1 MSYKHGSARYL
12 DRLLQ
17 RPMHSQ
23 YNNIQT
29 RFELSVDYVKIM
41 DYLHNSPIGVR
52 VMCDRGTLHKLL
64 SQYLITDD
72 FRMVV
77 NDVDRLL
84 EVTDDGGCDT
94 RPNMSIPLQREIE
107 RQAGQNKSEP
117 LQFNLRPAYDE
128 KIDIW
133 KLPWIVERLLG
144 DVKGSS
150 FVKSQLCEIMERCHA
165 IEPQQRP
172 TANEILQEFLRV
184 QQLIV
189 TSSLPPPPP

>member
-1 MSYKHGSARYL
+1 MLYKHGSARYL

-17 RPMHSQ
+17 RPMHSHY

-29 RFELSVDYVKIM
+29 RFQLSVDYVSIM

-52 VMCDRGTLHKLL
+52 VMCDGGTLRKLL

-72 FRMVV
+72 FHLIV
-77 NDVDRLL
+77 NDVDSLR

-94 RPNMSIPLQREIE
+94 RPNISVALQREIE
-107 RQAGQNKSEP
+107 RQGGQKKSEP
-117 LQFNLRPAYDE
+117 LKFKLRPAYDE

-144 DVKGSS
+144 DVKGSR
-150 FVKSQLCEIMERCHA
+150 FVKSQLREVMKRCHA

-189 TSSLPPPPP
+189 TNSFHT

>member
-1 MSYKHGSARYL
+1 MYYKHGSARYL
-12 DRLLQ
+12 DRRLRRSEL
-17 RPMHSQ
+17 SQ

-29 RFELSVDYVKIM
+29 RFQLSVDYVSIM

-52 VMCDRGTLHKLL
+52 VMCDGGTLRKLL

-72 FRMVV
+72 FHMVV
-77 NDVDRLL
+77 NDVDSLK

-117 LQFNLRPAYDE
+117 LKFKLRPAYDE
-128 KIDIW
+128 KFDIW

-144 DVKGSS
+144 GVKGSS
-150 FVKSQLCEIMERCHA
+150 FVKSQLREIMERCHA

-172 TANEILQEFLRV
+172 TASEVLQELLRV

-189 TSSLPPPPP
+189 TNSSFIQY

>member
-1 MSYKHGSARYL
+1 MFYKHGSARYQ
-12 DRLLQ
+12 DRLLE
-17 RPMHSQ
+17 RPELFR
-23 YNNIQT
+23 YNNMQT
-29 RFELSVDYVKIM
+29 RFQLSVDYVRIM

-52 VMCDRGTLHKLL
+52 AQCDGGTPNKLL

-72 FRMVV
+72 FHTVV
-77 NDVDRLL
+77 NDVDSLV
-84 EVTDDGGCDT
+84 EVTDDRGCDT

-107 RQAGQNKSEP
+107 RQGGKNKSEP

-133 KLPWIVERLLG
+133 KLPWIVESLLG
-144 DVKGSS
+144 GVKGSS
-150 FVKSQLCEIMERCHA
+150 FVKSQLREIMAWCHA

-172 TANEILQEFLRV
+172 TGNEILQEFLRV

-189 TSSLPPPPP
+189 PNSFHT